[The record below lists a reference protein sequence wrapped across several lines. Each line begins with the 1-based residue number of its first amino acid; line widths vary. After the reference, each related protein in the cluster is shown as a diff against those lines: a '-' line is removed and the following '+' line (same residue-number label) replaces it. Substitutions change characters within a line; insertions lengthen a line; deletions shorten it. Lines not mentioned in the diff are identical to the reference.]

1 VLVDINTVEDAK
13 GAALLLHPHPGL
25 GGNRLHPF
33 VDGLFVRLPGVGVT
47 AVRFDFSS
55 DDVSVA
61 AEEAG
66 AAVTDLDARQPGLPI
81 VVAGY
86 SFGAAVAT
94 KIFDD
99 RVVGWYLLAPP
110 VDALTTTAIGFLPR
124 PKAVVVP
131 ELDQYFPPPTIAP
144 AISRWQ
150 ATDASTL
157 PHVDHFLAGG
167 LEPVIESAVQWIAE
181 LFAGIGGE

>member
-1 VLVDINTVEDAK
+1 MVGVLVEINAAADAN
-13 GAALLLHPHPGL
+13 GAALLLHPHPGM

-33 VDGLFVRLPGVGVT
+33 IDGLFGRLPGIGVT
-47 AVRFDFSS
+47 AARFDFSS

-61 AEEAG
+61 AEEALV
-66 AAVTDLDARQPGLPI
+66 AITEVDARQPGLPI

-94 KIFDD
+94 RVFDD

-110 VDALTTTAIGFLPR
+110 ADALAATAIGFLPK

-131 ELDQYFPPPTIAP
+131 DRDQYSPPQTIAP

-167 LEPVIESAVQWIAE
+167 LEAVIESGSQWIAE
-181 LFAGIGGE
+181 VIAR